1 VNVAGRL
8 TRREVLAG
16 GAALLFGRPGRSAQG
31 FIPAE
36 LAAMEQAA
44 RDFMDRFQA
53 PGLSVAFAKD
63 GRLVYKRAFGE
74 AAADEPLSTEHRFR
88 VASVSKPFTAAT
100 VMSLVEQGKV
110 KLSDRVFGPD
120 AALGVDFGGP
130 PYQKYVADIT
140 VDHLLT
146 HTAGGWQNDG
156 SDPMFRNP
164 RMNARELIEWT
175 IANVPLANPPGER
188 HAYSNF
194 GFCIL
199 GRVIEK
205 LTGKTYAE
213 AVRDEIL
220 KRCGISSMEIA
231 GNTLRDRK
239 PREVVYTGQ
248 NGQNPYNMQVS
259 RMDAHGGWLSTAS
272 DLVRFVARVDQF
284 PTVPDILKPP
294 TERQMVTPSNVPG
307 GGARY
312 ARGWAVNWANYFHS
326 GSLPGTSTIMV
337 RTGAGFCWAGLT
349 NTRTE
354 GINQALDRL
363 MWEMIGKITTWPIGE
378 PT

>member
-1 VNVAGRL
+1 V
-8 TRREVLAG
+8 
-16 GAALLFGRPGRSAQG
+16 AALLGSSARSAQA

-36 LAAMEQAA
+36 VAAMEQAA
-44 RDFMDRFQA
+44 RDFMDHFRV
-53 PGLSVAFAKD
+53 PGLSVAFTKD
-63 GRLVYKRAFGE
+63 GRLVYKHAFGNAAE
-74 AAADEPLSTEHRFR
+74 AEPLTTDHRFR

-100 VMSLVEQGKV
+100 IMSLVEQGKV
-110 KLSDRVFGPD
+110 RLSDRVFGPD
-120 AALGVDFGGP
+120 TVLGVDFGGP

-164 RMNARELIEWT
+164 RMNQHELIEWA
-175 IANVPLANPPGER
+175 IANVPLSNPPGER

-205 LTGKTYAE
+205 LTGKPYSE
-213 AVRDEIL
+213 AVSGEIL

-239 PREVVYTGQ
+239 PHEVVYTGQ
-248 NGQNPYNMQVS
+248 SGQNPYNMQVS
-259 RMDAHGGWLSTAS
+259 RMDAHGGWMSTAS
-272 DLVRFVARVDQF
+272 DLVRFLVRVDQF
-284 PTVPDILKPP
+284 PSVPDILKPGVL
-294 TERQMVTPSNVPG
+294 RQMVTPSSAPG

-312 ARGWAVNWANYFHS
+312 ARGWAVNRANYFHS

-337 RTGAGFCWAGLT
+337 RTGSGLCWAGLT
-349 NTRTE
+349 NTRTS
-354 GINQALDRL
+354 GIDLALDRL
-363 MWEMIGKITTWPIGE
+363 MWDMVGKITVWPDGE

>member
-1 VNVAGRL
+1 MAGGL
-8 TRREVLAG
+8 TRRGILAG
-16 GAALLFGRPGRSAQG
+16 GAALLLGSSAKAAQG

-44 RDFMDRFQA
+44 GDFMDRFHV
-53 PGLSVAFAKD
+53 PGLSVAFAKE
-63 GRLVYKRAFGE
+63 GRLGYKHAFGN
-74 AAADEPLSTEHRFR
+74 AAADEPLTADHRFR

-100 VMSLVEQGKV
+100 IMSLVEQGKAR
-110 KLSDRVFGPD
+110 LSDRVFGPD
-120 AALGVDFGGP
+120 TLLGVDFGGP
-130 PYQKYVADIT
+130 PFQKYVADIT

-164 RMNARELIEWT
+164 RMNQHELIEWA
-175 IANVPLANPPGER
+175 IANVPLGNPPGER

-205 LTGKTYAE
+205 LTGKPYVE
-213 AVRDEIL
+213 AVRDAIL
-220 KRCGISSMEIA
+220 KRCGITSMEIA

-272 DLVRFVARVDQF
+272 DLVRLLVRVDQF

-294 TERQMVTPSNVPG
+294 TVRQMVTPTVAQ
-307 GGARY
+307 GGAHY
-312 ARGWAVNWANYFHS
+312 ARGWAVNRANYFHS

-337 RTGAGFCWAGLT
+337 RTGTGFCWAGLT
-349 NTRTE
+349 NTRAE

-363 MWEMIGKITTWPIGE
+363 MWDMVGKITTWPDGE